1 MTRIARAIRR
11 PVAWWVVAAL
21 VLGTFVGYSAFGHGA
36 PAVAFQQAGHWVY
49 NATLGAVFRVD
60 GGGKNVDAEV
70 RGVQAEAGSQVVQG
84 STNGYVVRSD
94 GVIVF
99 GKSDLTVKSTV
110 RIGIPEEPL
119 GIEAQSGPY
128 LVYRKHGQIVRLG
141 DQQQTITVGSA
152 VSSAVATADG
162 ALWLRGADRFCRL
175 APASTA
181 LACDLPA
188 QAGDAGALLSVA
200 GKPAFAN
207 LSKRTL
213 TPLTGDKA
221 GRAVPMDVSGA
232 LPTTSVV
239 AQSDV
244 GGRIPIL
251 AGQRLLLVD
260 ATGSKAAESIALPPG
275 RYDAVAATGAAVA
288 VLDTAKRVVRTF
300 APDGKA
306 LHTHELSKKKGS
318 GPKGHDPRVTAGEDG
333 RLYIDDETGAVVTV
347 VDGDGSVSEVN
358 IDGGNKPVSPSATPS
373 STPSSRPTP
382 SPPVPSST
390 PTATP
395 PAHRPILPPVH
406 VTIGPERPHATE
418 TVAPPRTNER
428 RPKKPE
434 TTKPTTPPSKPTR
447 PTAPT
452 RPTKPTTPPP
462 TKPTTPPAAAPGAP
476 GGVSAK
482 GGSGKATVS
491 WTAAR
496 ANGAAISG
504 YKVSFRVAP
513 GTFVVGLPAS
523 GTVNVSGGTRSHS
536 FGQLLN
542 GGGYIFTVSATNR
555 VGTGPSVDTKVTSIG
570 GKAEPPGPPTK
581 VSATAKPDGS
591 VTVSWTAPSTTDYTI
606 SGYTVIASTG
616 AKTQAPPYTTSTT
629 LNPALGKGVSY
640 RVTATNSSGT
650 SSSSASTRT
659 VYPYKPAAAP
669 KVTAVPSKGA
679 VSLSWTAPSLNGGQL
694 VHYVVSAAGQ
704 ADRTVTTTSTR
715 YTGLVGS
722 TTFTVKAITRERNNS
737 GSAAATGAA
746 GSTSAA
752 PAQRAPGAPASAPAT
767 AVRHTTRRRKDT
779 E

>member
-70 RGVQAEAGSQVVQG
+70 RGVEAEAGSQVVQG
-84 STNGYVVRSD
+84 ATNGYVVRSD

-99 GKSDLTVKSTV
+99 GKSDLSVKSTV
-110 RIGIPEEPL
+110 RIGIPEAPI

-128 LVYRKHGQIVRLG
+128 LVYRQHGQIVRLG

-162 ALWLRGADRFCRL
+162 ALWLRDADHFCRL
-175 APASTA
+175 APASTE
-181 LACDLPA
+181 LACTLPA

-207 LSKRTL
+207 LSKQTL

-221 GRAVPMDVSGA
+221 GRALPMDVSGA

-244 GGRIPIL
+244 GGRIAIL

-260 ATGSKAAESIALPPG
+260 ATGAKAAESITLPPG
-275 RYDAVAATGAAVA
+275 KYNAVAATGAAVA

-318 GPKGHDPRVTAGEDG
+318 EQKGHDPRVTAGEDG

-347 VDGDGSVSEVN
+347 VDGDGSVSEVD

-373 STPSSRPTP
+373 STPTSTPTP
-382 SPPVPSST
+382 STPTPSST
-390 PTATP
+390 PTSPVTP

-428 RPKKPE
+428 KPKRPE
-434 TTKPTTPPSKPTR
+434 SSKPTTPPSKPTR
-447 PTAPT
+447 PTT
-452 RPTKPTTPPP
+452 PTKPTPPPP

-482 GGSGKATVS
+482 AGSGKATVS
-491 WTAAR
+491 WTVAR
-496 ANGAAISG
+496 ANGAAVSG

-523 GTVNVSGGTRSHS
+523 GSVNVSGGTRSHS

-581 VSATAKPDGS
+581 VSAAAKPNGS

-616 AKTQAPPYTTSTT
+616 TKTQVPPYTTSTT
-629 LNPALGKGVSY
+629 LNPTLGKGVSY

-650 SSSSASTRT
+650 SAPSASTRT

-694 VHYVVSAAGQ
+694 VHYIVSATGQ
-704 ADRTVTTTSTR
+704 SDRTVTTTSTR
-715 YTGLVGS
+715 YTGLSVGS
-722 TTFTVKAITRERNNS
+722 VMFTVKAITRERNNAS
-737 GSAAATGAA
+737 STAATGAA

-752 PAQRAPGAPASAPAT
+752 PAQRAPGLPASAPAS
-767 AVRHTTRRRKDT
+767 AVRRTTRRRKDS